1 MSSHPLGEIVEIV
14 GINCNTNGR
23 SCDEHHTCGCVLEE
37 DSLVQLR
44 KHQVYINGH
53 EQSAVGVY
61 WVSDG
66 VDRCLVGY
74 LHCHQLKHL
83 NKLEGAL
90 CQVTE
95 VYSDNSDSPT
105 KRHKH
110 KKNFGSAIVAIVS
123 SNEPN
128 KARKGRNKLQ
138 NPPETPTNVDT
149 PTNTNSISP
158 KQKRSLGHGTENSRR
173 TKNRKLSVECLR
185 NHFKSSRLNH
195 K

>member
-14 GINCNTNGR
+14 GINSNTNGH
-23 SCDEHHTCGCVLEE
+23 SCEEHHTCGCVLEE

-74 LHCHQLKHL
+74 LHHHQVKHL

-105 KRHKH
+105 KQHKH
-110 KKNFGSAIVAIVS
+110 KKNFGCAIAAIVS

-128 KARKGRNKLQ
+128 KVRKGRNKLQ
-138 NPPETPTNVDT
+138 SPPKTPTNVDT
-149 PTNTNSISP
+149 PTNTNLTSP
-158 KQKRSLGHGTENSRR
+158 K
-173 TKNRKLSVECLR
+173 
-185 NHFKSSRLNH
+185 
-195 K
+195 